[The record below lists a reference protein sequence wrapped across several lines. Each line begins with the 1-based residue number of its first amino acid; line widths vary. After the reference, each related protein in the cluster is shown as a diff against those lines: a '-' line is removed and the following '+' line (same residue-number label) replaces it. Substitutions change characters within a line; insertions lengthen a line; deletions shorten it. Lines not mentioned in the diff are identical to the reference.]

1 MKTSE
6 SAESGYG
13 IVETALV
20 VIAVALLIAVVVSHY
35 GRNISSIRQTALK
48 SELAT
53 LRNTISLFSAVK
65 GRCPDTL
72 GELVTAEFA
81 LPYTEGPII
90 GVKRDEKQ
98 TLVLERTRI
107 FRAEYLKA
115 YALDEEGNILDSFG
129 LPYRYDTADCSVRSR
144 TPGYEHL

>member
-1 MKTSE
+1 MKTSPRPE
-6 SAESGYG
+6 QGYG

-20 VIAVALLIAVVVSHY
+20 VIAVALLIAVVVNHY
-35 GRNISSIRQTALK
+35 GRNISSIRQTALR

-53 LRNTISLFSAVK
+53 LRNTISIFSAVK
-65 GRCPDTL
+65 SRCPDTL
-72 GELVTAEFA
+72 YELVTAEFA

-90 GVKRDEKQ
+90 GGKRDEEQ
-98 TLVLERTRI
+98 TIILERKRI

-115 YALDEEGNILDSFG
+115 YALDSENNILDSFG
-129 LPYRYDTADCSVRSR
+129 HPYRYDTADCSVRSR

>member
-1 MKTSE
+1 LKTSPRPE
-6 SAESGYG
+6 QGYG

-20 VIAVALLIAVVVSHY
+20 VIAVALLIAVVVNHY
-35 GRNISSIRQTALK
+35 GGNISSIRQTALK

-90 GVKRDEKQ
+90 GAKRGEEQ
-98 TLVLERTRI
+98 AIVIERKRL

-115 YALDEEGNILDSFG
+115 YALDEENNILDSFG
-129 LPYRYDTADCSVRSR
+129 LPYRYDPADCSVRSR

>member
-1 MKTSE
+1 MRPLINDK
-6 SAESGYG
+6 SGYG

-20 VIAVALLIAVVVSHY
+20 VIAVALLIAVVVNHY

-81 LPYTEGPII
+81 LPYTEGPTI
-90 GVKRDEKQ
+90 VFKRDEEQ
-98 TLVLERTRI
+98 TIVLDRKRI

-129 LPYRYDTADCSVRSR
+129 LPYRYDTADCTVRSR